1 MGTSGEERGGS
12 SRSHVG
18 VASFAWAGSEAR
30 EGPRGTR
37 RREPFLF
44 VFLARATLKSQASPR
59 ARVASLDVLDYQAG
73 LDAALAKEGLPAA
86 LRRSAIKDAR
96 RVVDAMAFR
105 FALMDERPMP
115 EDLDYLRALEAV
127 KRPEAVARVLLRRRG
142 VYASSRRRRLV
153 TTWAILAVVALFAT
167 GLAYYGTS
175 EESVVLAEFSTS
187 TSTNRTF
194 VVTENFTRVHVDA
207 TVLHPDDAVTA
218 VEIYLYGPDD
228 ETIRLW
234 PATDARN
241 NYLRRNLDATEMPP
255 GEWRLLVDFNEAGG
269 SVYMTILGVQ
279 PAR

>member
-1 MGTSGEERGGS
+1 M
-12 SRSHVG
+12 
-18 VASFAWAGSEAR
+18 
-30 EGPRGTR
+30 
-37 RREPFLF
+37 
-44 VFLARATLKSQASPR
+44 
-59 ARVASLDVLDYQAG
+59 ASLDVLDYQAG

-86 LRRSAIKDAR
+86 LRRQAVKEAR
-96 RVVDAMAFR
+96 RAVDAMAFR
-105 FALMDERPMP
+105 FALLDERPMP

-142 VYASSRRRRLV
+142 VYAANRRRRLV
-153 TTWAILAVVALFAT
+153 TTWTILGVLALCVA
-167 GLAYYGTS
+167 GLAYLATS

-187 TSTNRTF
+187 SSVNRTF

-218 VEIYLYGPDD
+218 VEIYLYGPDG

-234 PATDARN
+234 PEADARN
-241 NYLRRNLDATEMPP
+241 NYLRRNLDASEMSP
-255 GEWRLLVDFNEAGG
+255 GEWRLFVDFNEAGG